1 MPKYPVLEDS
11 CVRGAGKDIY
21 LHNYKNGREFSIE
34 RVHADILNLC
44 DGEHS
49 IDVIAKSV
57 NVTTE
62 EINDFFQVFADA
74 GLLKYNTSKH
84 KEVQFNWSDTP
95 PFLREVHIDI
105 IGSCNLF
112 GKCKHCYARANLQ
125 DSHKNELTTHQLLD
139 LIDQMGKMN
148 VADCVISGGE
158 PFLRDDLPQII
169 KRLSDNKI
177 HLIGLFT
184 NGTIYREDIFAML
197 KQERYKTFFFISLDG
212 YDAKTHEFM
221 RGEGTFNKTIKF
233 IEKVNEFGFPV
244 IINTMV
250 TKQNVNSLMD
260 FCHFLENMNIN
271 RWRLTVP
278 REQGEAVFHKELIM
292 PQCEDV
298 FTSYT
303 ELLKYC
309 LVKKTKMKVQIGSIF
324 KSELIEEPE
333 YYLYNDNN
341 SCCEYKRWSIVVKP
355 NGNVTPCTAF
365 DNLILGN
372 IKAKSLSDIW
382 YSEITQ
388 AVKNLPIKL
397 TDCKD
402 CKIRKY
408 CGGGCRKIAWEL
420 HGSCFAKD
428 DNSCPLYEFAAEVA
442 QPILAQHGIK
452 ALVLEEPKEYSY
464 NYTDIPNY
472 IK

>member
-1 MPKYPVLEDS
+1 MKYPVLIDS
-11 CVRGAGKDIY
+11 CVRGAGDDIY
-21 LHNYKNGREFSIE
+21 LHTYKNGHEFSIE
-34 RVHADILNLC
+34 RIHADILNLC
-44 DGEHS
+44 DGNYS
-49 IDVIAKSV
+49 LYDISKNV
-57 NVTTE
+57 NLTVE
-62 EINDFFQVFADA
+62 EITDFLNVLEE
-74 GLLKYNTSKH
+74 GRLLKYNTSARQ
-84 KEVQFNWSDTP
+84 EGNFNWSDNP

-105 IGSCNLF
+105 TGSCNLF
-112 GKCKHCYARANLQ
+112 GKCKHCYARSNLQ
-125 DSHKNELTTHQLLD
+125 NSQKDELTTSELIN
-139 LIDQMGKMN
+139 LIDQMGEMN

-158 PFLRDDLPQII
+158 PFLREDLPQII
-169 KRLSDNKI
+169 KRLSANKI

-184 NGTIYREDIFAML
+184 NGTVYREEIFKTL
-197 KQERYKTFFFISLDG
+197 KEENYKTFFFISLDG
-212 YDAKTHEFM
+212 YDAETHEFM
-221 RGEGTFNKTIKF
+221 RGKGTFDKTIKF

-250 TKQNVNSLMD
+250 TKQNVNSLME
-260 FCHFLENMNIN
+260 FCHFLETKNIN

-278 REQGEAVFHKELIM
+278 REQGEAVFHKNLIM
-292 PQCEDV
+292 PEWDDV

-309 LVKKTKMKVQIGSIF
+309 LVKKTSMKVQIGSIF
-324 KSELIEEPE
+324 KSELIDEPE
-333 YYLYNDNN
+333 YYLYNDDN

-365 DNLILGN
+365 DNLVLGN
-372 IKAKSLSDIW
+372 IKEKKLSDIW

-388 AVKNLPIKL
+388 SVKNLPIKL
-397 TDCKD
+397 TECKD

-420 HGSCFAKD
+420 HGDCFAKD

-452 ALVLEEPKEYSY
+452 ALTLKKPKEYKY
-464 NYTDIPNY
+464 NYMDIPNH